1 MNEKEQRQV
10 EMHADFFDRC
20 RFAIDNGFYFEAIL
34 MEYAAIE
41 SRLEAICGTLGAPCG
56 RDCACR
62 QEIMISSRRECLRVF
77 RNKRIDIFENTK
89 LPKNFFTENGELRP
103 WITTRNS
110 YVHGLYK
117 DEVKYKTRVEDN
129 KKQAEMGYEYAR
141 LLYNEA
147 KRIRRLKKSKPELM
161 ESSLMIC
168 SCPKCKAYSVSE

>member
-41 SRLEAICGTLGAPCG
+41 SRLESICGTLGAPCG
-56 RDCACR
+56 KDCLCRRD
-62 QEIMISSRRECLRVF
+62 IKISARIECLRLF
-77 RNKRIDIFENTK
+77 CNRNVDIFNNSK
-89 LPKNFFTENGELRP
+89 LPQHFFTNKGALRE
-103 WITTRNS
+103 WIRKRDS
-110 YVHGLYK
+110 FVHGLFK
-117 DEVKYKTRVEDN
+117 DEVKYKSRVEDN

-161 ESSLMIC
+161 DSSRMYC
-168 SCPKCKAYSVSE
+168 SCHNCKSFLD